1 MMKRNMSNAPVQPEK
16 KKTEKPYQAML
27 KKIYQRVSHRFGWK
41 VLSLLLAVL
50 LWGGLISQDTT
61 LPRPKE
67 IKNVKVNVTNAS
79 VLRQNG
85 FIVVS
90 GLEGLETVDITAEVP
105 QRYYSTASQANYNVR
120 ADLSQIKSAGEQT
133 IKLTASPTNS
143 TMYGTVTNVSI
154 SQVTV
159 QVEEYVVRTR
169 VPVQLQVIGTAPEGY
184 YAANPICDPARVD
197 ISGPKSVVNQVVRCV
212 AQYDVSKL
220 PAAPGTA
227 RTSVSFVFHDQNG
240 KKLDGS
246 LLSVTS
252 QSIGLS
258 ELIVEQELYPMAEV
272 KVNTD
277 GLVAGDPAEG
287 YEVVKVSV
295 YPETVKI
302 AAADISWYLEEGALI
317 FPEGRLNI
325 AGETRSMTGVLPLR
339 NKSGIVYNSA
349 SAVTVVVE
357 IAPAGSQG
365 KTEQAE

>member
-1 MMKRNMSNAPVQPEK
+1 MMKRDAGAAPVQNEK
-16 KKTEKPYQAML
+16 KKAEKPYQAVL
-27 KKIYQRVSHRFGWK
+27 KKIYKRVRHRFGWK
-41 VLSLLLAVL
+41 LLSLLLAVL

-90 GLEGLETVDITAEVP
+90 GLEELGTVDITAEVP
-105 QRYYSTASQANYNVR
+105 QKYYSTASQANYNVR

-133 IKLTASPTNS
+133 IKLTASSTNS
-143 TMYGTVTNVSI
+143 TIYGTVTDVSV
-154 SQVTV
+154 SQVKV

-169 VPVQLQVIGTAPEGY
+169 IPVQLQVTGTVPEGF
-184 YAANPICDPARVD
+184 YAANPTCDPARVD
-197 ISGPKSVVNQVVRCV
+197 ISGPKSIVNQVVRCV
-212 AQYDVSKL
+212 AQYDVGKI
-220 PAAPGTA
+220 PAAQGTA
-227 RTSVSFVFHDQNG
+227 RTSVSFVFQDQNG
-240 KKLDGS
+240 KTLDGS

-252 QSIGLS
+252 QSIALS

-272 KVNTD
+272 KVSTES
-277 GLVAGDPAEG
+277 LVAGNPAEG
-287 YEVVKVSV
+287 YEVVGVSV

-302 AAADISWYLEEGALI
+302 AAADISWYMEEGALL

-325 AGETRSMTGVLPLR
+325 SGETRGTTGVLPLR
-339 NKSGIVYNSA
+339 SKSGIVYSSA

-357 IAPAGSQG
+357 IAPVGETDH
-365 KTEQAE
+365 TEQAE